1 METFPFHSSLSKILV
16 IEGNTCWTALGRA
29 VRACLEQ
36 GAENSQSQRAEGDA
50 GHIRVPQI
58 HFCWVPQPFMAPC
71 MQSHACALPIAIL
84 PQHQESSSFHLNGF
98 FFPPPIHFYFIFFI
112 YFSSVSFSIWKV
124 TWPLFPP
131 SIFLLPLFSLGMK
144 HRTRLKAF
152 NGHSIGEEKS
162 PSELY

>member
-1 METFPFHSSLSKILV
+1 MMSTINMFWPERWKFPVPKHRTEVQVRSGSLGSIPWSPTSSHPVPVPAAAPAYARRTKQFFLSTLN
-16 IEGNTCWTALGRA
+16 GF
-29 VRACLEQ
+29 
-36 GAENSQSQRAEGDA
+36 S
-50 GHIRVPQI
+50 P
-58 HFCWVPQPFMAPC
+58 
-71 MQSHACALPIAIL
+71 
-84 PQHQESSSFHLNGF
+84 FHLNGF
-98 FFPPPIHFYFIFFI
+98 FFLIHFYFILFYFFI
-112 YFSSVSFSIWKV
+112 YFPSVSFSIWKV

>member
-1 METFPFHSSLSKILV
+1 MQGSSGMCSINMSWPRSQKLLLPKHRIGTQVESGSLGNVSLSPVSFHTTMQLHAGV
-16 IEGNTCWTALGRA
+16 SSCTQPRA
-29 VRACLEQ
+29 
-36 GAENSQSQRAEGDA
+36 QS
-50 GHIRVPQI
+50 
-58 HFCWVPQPFMAPC
+58 C
-71 MQSHACALPIAIL
+71 ACALHKAIF
-84 PQHQESSSFHLNGF
+84 PQHQESSPFHLNVF
-98 FFPPPIHFYFIFFI
+98 FFSIHFYFILFYFFI

-131 SIFLLPLFSLGMK
+131 SIFLLPLFSFGMK

>member
-1 METFPFHSSLSKILV
+1 M
-16 IEGNTCWTALGRA
+16 GNTCRPALGWA
-29 VRACLEQ
+29 LLTCFGQ
-36 GAENSQSQRAEGDA
+36 GDGNFQSQSPEQRCRQDQGPWAAFHKVPRHPVPADA
-50 GHIRVPQI
+50 PVLTRRTTRFFLSTIK
-58 HFCWVPQPFMAPC
+58 FPFP
-71 MQSHACALPIAIL
+71 LKWL
-84 PQHQESSSFHLNGF
+84 F
-98 FFPPPIHFYFIFFI
+98 FSLIHFYFILLYFFI
-112 YFSSVSFSIWKV
+112 YFPSVSFSIWKV

>member
-1 METFPFHSSLSKILV
+1 MQGVLVHVAAGTATHVRLHKAIFPL
-16 IEGNTCWTALGRA
+16 R
-29 VRACLEQ
+29 
-36 GAENSQSQRAEGDA
+36 
-50 GHIRVPQI
+50 
-58 HFCWVPQPFMAPC
+58 
-71 MQSHACALPIAIL
+71 
-84 PQHQESSSFHLNGF
+84 QESSLFHLNGF
-98 FFPPPIHFYFIFFI
+98 SFSFPDSFLLYFILFFFI